1 MITPQTMDTGKGGRT
16 ILDAEKARVEFVATP
31 SVREALSRIGR
42 TEDARFSPDNRKLAI
57 TGFAKNTCLIFDIEV
72 DRSGPRPVV
81 RLQNCL
87 EIRSRR
93 FRGPHGIEF
102 IGGDRLLVA
111 NRGGRISLFA
121 MPERPAGGGVVDA
134 EPLHEVSR
142 IGFLRRLNSPGS
154 LCVLSASDDRA
165 EILVCN
171 NYTHRISRHVLPLR
185 AGACEPYNE
194 VFLNKGFRI
203 PDGIAI
209 NADQSWLAV
218 SNHDTHSVLMFD
230 LNAALT
236 PATRAVGELTG
247 VNYPHGLRFSAD
259 GSRLFV
265 ADAGARFVHAY
276 EADGTG
282 GWGGERA
289 PARSLLALSEET
301 YLKGRTNPQE
311 GGPKGVDLTTAGD
324 LMVITCHEEPL
335 AFFHLPELL
344 G

>member
-1 MITPQTMDTGKGGRT
+1 MITPQTMDTGTSGRT
-16 ILDAEKARVEFVATP
+16 VLDAESARVEFVAAP

-42 TEDARFSPDNRKLAI
+42 TEDVRFSPDNRKLAI

-81 RLQNCL
+81 RLLDWL
-87 EIRSRR
+87 ELRSRQL
-93 FRGPHGIEF
+93 RGPHGIEF
-102 IGGDRLLVA
+102 VGEDRLLVA

-121 MPERPAGGGVVDA
+121 MPERPAQGGVVDA
-134 EPLHEVSR
+134 EPLHEVTR

-185 AGACEPYNE
+185 PGTCEPQNE
-194 VFLNKGFRI
+194 VFLDKGFRI

-209 NADQSWLAV
+209 DADKSWLAI

-230 LNAALT
+230 LNTSLT
-236 PATRAVGELTG
+236 PASRAVGELIG
-247 VNYPHGLRFSAD
+247 VNYPHGVRFSPD
-259 GSRLFV
+259 GRRLFV
-265 ADAGARFVHAY
+265 ADAGGRFVHVY

-282 GWGGERA
+282 GWRGERA

-324 LMVITCHEEPL
+324 VMVITCHEEPL
-335 AFFHLPELL
+335 AFFHVPELL